1 MGGPSQAS
9 DRNGP
14 SVACWGG
21 GIGSWPSQGDS
32 PDVISVN
39 PGDEHLPLVI
49 IDE

>member
-1 MGGPSQAS
+1 MLGR
-9 DRNGP
+9 RNRKLAQ
-14 SVACWGG
+14 S
-21 GIGSWPSQGDS
+21 GDS